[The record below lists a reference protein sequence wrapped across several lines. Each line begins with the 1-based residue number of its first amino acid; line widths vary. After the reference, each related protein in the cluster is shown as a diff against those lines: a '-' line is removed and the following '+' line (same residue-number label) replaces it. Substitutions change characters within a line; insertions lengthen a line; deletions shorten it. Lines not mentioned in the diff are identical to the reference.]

1 MIFAFAAVRG
11 LMQLFAPDKSK
22 TPPSILSNMLP
33 ATFPEHLLFTLTRD
47 VQKKQSNTL
56 PPGLPQHP
64 GKWRMLQ
71 KGMPILPSGRE
82 DQESKDG
89 SKGVGNGM
97 PATGDAQAK
106 AWRKEGTCLGT
117 RALIWFSRDRVR
129 ARAEETR
136 LAQGTALDHE
146 EKKRNTI

>member
-82 DQESKDG
+82 DQESKDRQQRG
-89 SKGVGNGM
+89 GERHASHRGRTGKGLEERRHMSGNKSFDLVQQG
-97 PATGDAQAK
+97 PCEGPSRRDEAGPGD
-106 AWRKEGTCLGT
+106 C
-117 RALIWFSRDRVR
+117 S
-129 ARAEETR
+129 
-136 LAQGTALDHE
+136 
-146 EKKRNTI
+146 